1 MLKNLHDWGLLASK
15 YPLFLLLITTSNFQI
30 FNTMKKVTLVLALAL
45 VALLFA
51 SCKKENKIEQQI
63 IGKWITTDVDG
74 HAELTNN
81 KSVIT
86 FLSPTQAVISTS
98 RANLSENQGWA
109 SHLNASVVLDGNKV
123 TLSFQPNAHIT
134 IIYDITVRSITDTN
148 MEGTFMH
155 NTLRDGEV
163 ISTNG
168 PMEMRWV
175 KVNADYQQA
184 VIGLWECTELTGI
197 ETYNDANARLEF
209 FDDGTYNYWRKNDAG
224 EWEAVTDR
232 EFQEYFV
239 DGILLATRWKVIG
252 EPELREWWEIASI
265 ADNQMVWTAQRKNAD
280 GTTVQQGMKWVKVN

>member
-1 MLKNLHDWGLLASK
+1 
-15 YPLFLLLITTSNFQI
+15 
-30 FNTMKKVTLVLALAL
+30 MKKISLVLALAL
-45 VALLFA
+45 VAMLFA
-51 SCKKENKIEQQI
+51 SCKKENKLEQQI

-109 SHLNASVVLDGNKV
+109 SHLNASVVMDGNKV
-123 TLSFQPNAHIT
+123 TITGQPNEHIT
-134 IIYDITVRSITDTN
+134 IIYEITVSSITATH
-148 MEGTFMH
+148 MEGTFKH
-155 NTLRDGEV
+155 NTLRDGE
-163 ISTNG
+163 IITTNG

-197 ETYNDANARLEF
+197 ETYNDANARLQF
-209 FDDGTYNYWRKNDAG
+209 FADGTYKYWHKDDAG
-224 EWEAVTDR
+224 EWQAVTDR
-232 EFQEYFV
+232 EFQNYFV
-239 DGILLATRWKVIG
+239 DGTMLATRWKVIG

-265 ADNQMVWTAQRKNAD
+265 AGNQMEWTALRQKED
-280 GTTVQQGMKWVKVN
+280 GTNFQQGVKWVKVN

>member
-1 MLKNLHDWGLLASK
+1 MRKS
-15 YPLFLLLITTSNFQI
+15 
-30 FNTMKKVTLVLALAL
+30 TLVLALAL

-51 SCKKENKIEQQI
+51 NCKKENKLEQQI

-86 FLSPTQAVISTS
+86 ILSATKAIISTS
-98 RANLSENQGWA
+98 RPNPSSENQGWA

-163 ISTNG
+163 VSTNG

-197 ETYNDANARLEF
+197 ETYNDANARLQF
-209 FDDGTYNYWRKNDAG
+209 FADGTYNYWRKNDAG
-224 EWEAVTDR
+224 EWQALTDR
-232 EFQEYFV
+232 EFQNYFV
-239 DGILLATRWKVIG
+239 DGTMLATRWKVIG
-252 EPELREWWEIASI
+252 ENELREWWEIVSI
-265 ADNQMVWTAQRKNAD
+265 AGNQMEWTALRQNED
-280 GTTVQQGMKWVKVN
+280 GTNVRQGMKWKKVNLE

>member
-1 MLKNLHDWGLLASK
+1 MRKS
-15 YPLFLLLITTSNFQI
+15 
-30 FNTMKKVTLVLALAL
+30 TLVLALAL

-51 SCKKENKIEQQI
+51 NCKKENKLEQQI

-109 SHLNASVVLDGNKV
+109 SHLNASVVMDGNKV
-123 TLSFQPNAHIT
+123 TITGQPNAHIT

-163 ISTNG
+163 VSTNG

-175 KVNADYQQA
+175 KITTDYEQA
-184 VIGLWECTELTGI
+184 ILGLWQGHVTSAMGSA
-197 ETYNDANARLEF
+197 Y
-209 FDDGTYNYWRKNDAG
+209 DDGEDHQ
-224 EWEAVTDR
+224 WEYLADGTFRYYLQDEDGNWVTNPD
-232 EFQEYFV
+232 QTLSQYFV
-239 DGILLATRWKVIG
+239 DGVLLCTRWVIDG
-252 EPELREWWEIASI
+252 TENREWWEIASI
-265 ADNQMVWTAQRKNAD
+265 ANGVMNWTALRQNED
-280 GTTVQQGMKWVKVN
+280 GTTYTATFQMEKVE